1 MSPWKKIWSA
11 CFHGKAPD
19 TTEST
24 KTRQQ
29 VGVARQ
35 PFRHFKQQKSIMLR
49 IREWNFQVIPSYSH
63 FELVYWITFTYC
75 FTASSSLLHF
85 EPHHLCAILRYPS
98 RLLLSA
104 PYWRCEA
111 PHLAPFQWFH
121 RFQRETGTPPGY
133 SRANPQRWRGHH
145 SAQPHPHLSANQ
157 TSKLSRLSIQGDY
170 KAKRSLAIR
179 FSSIL
184 RGGHATSVL
193 WG

>member
-1 MSPWKKIWSA
+1 M
-11 CFHGKAPD
+11 
-19 TTEST
+19 
-24 KTRQQ
+24 
-29 VGVARQ
+29 
-35 PFRHFKQQKSIMLR
+35 
-49 IREWNFQVIPSYSH
+49 IPSYSH

-111 PHLAPFQWFH
+111 PHLAPFQRFH

-145 SAQPHPHLSANQ
+145 SAQPHPHPSANQ
-157 TSKLSRLSIQGDY
+157 TSKLSRLRIQGDY

-179 FSSIL
+179 FNFKGWPCNKCTL
-184 RGGHATSVL
+184 RLINCQSKINFTRRKVVHSCSKFFVVSL
-193 WG
+193 H